1 MFYKKYLG
9 FSLLEAL
16 TCLSIISIIYLY
28 TIPYFH
34 NYMAKIESSKVQN
47 IIISGL
53 SSAKNHAS
61 IYKSNVVVCS
71 SFMNSQCQKNQWN
84 NQIIIFIDINQN
96 KQIDDHEKIILQESL
111 TLKYGSLEW
120 RGTLSSPTLTF
131 MAKHNGLPIG
141 SNGSFYYCSF
151 HDLPNKRIILSKM
164 GHIRIENSKN
174 C

>member
-96 KQIDDHEKIILQESL
+96 KQIDDHEKNYFARKLNVKIRL
-111 TLKYGSLEW
+111 TRMAWNTFIPNINFYGKAQW
-120 RGTLSSPTLTF
+120 PTYWF
-131 MAKHNGLPIG
+131 
-141 SNGSFYYCSF
+141 
-151 HDLPNKRIILSKM
+151 
-164 GHIRIENSKN
+164 
-174 C
+174 